1 MQFPCLGQFHWFH
14 FVLQVKSRT
23 LRKYFKGFWTSSNFQ
38 YQFSIISIIIVAH
51 ILIFR
56 SPSSSS
62 LSASLHSTTAA
73 CLCSHVASGS
83 ARRCS
88 RLWDAGGVC
97 HHGDRHCARAFE
109 LQSEGPT
116 HSGASSKGKR
126 LGSEWEKINMQQDHV
141 RLVSDNNIV
150 DSSIKHP
157 AVKHWLR
164 WNPDTGFSNTVIGP

>member
-1 MQFPCLGQFHWFH
+1 MRLISSYECSFHVWGN
-14 FVLQVKSRT
+14 SI
-23 LRKYFKGFWTSSNFQ
+23 GFILSYKLNQEPWGNIWNVFLTISNFQ
-38 YQFSIISIIIVAH
+38 YQFSIISIIIAAH

-97 HHGDRHCARAFE
+97 HHGYRDCARAFE

-126 LGSEWEKINMQQDHV
+126 LGCRMGKINMRQDDDGSPI
-141 RLVSDNNIV
+141 L
-150 DSSIKHP
+150 
-157 AVKHWLR
+157 
-164 WNPDTGFSNTVIGP
+164 